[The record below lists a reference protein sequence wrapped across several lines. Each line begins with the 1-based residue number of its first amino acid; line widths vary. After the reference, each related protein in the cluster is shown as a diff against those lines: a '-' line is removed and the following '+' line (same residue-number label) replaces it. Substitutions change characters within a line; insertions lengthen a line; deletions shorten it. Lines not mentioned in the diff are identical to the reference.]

1 MKATFVQL
9 ALTVL
14 LVSGTVAY
22 ATLQG
27 DGSREPARTAAA
39 AKHGRLLKT
48 SGRLEGLYP
57 GAERNLRVRVH
68 NLHRH
73 AVRLRWV
80 KATIGDASPSC
91 SRHNLEVDTA
101 RPTGVRIRPRSTRVL
116 RMQVRML
123 TSTPETCQGAR
134 WPLRFEA
141 KGRGHGRGVD
151 R

>member
-1 MKATFVQL
+1 MKATGVQL
-9 ALTVL
+9 ALTAL

-27 DGSREPARTAAA
+27 DGSREPARAASA

-48 SGRLEGLYP
+48 SGRLAGLYP
-57 GAERNLRVRVH
+57 GAERNLPVRVH

-80 KATIGDASPSC
+80 KARIGDASPSC
-91 SRHNLEVDTA
+91 SRQNLEVDTA
-101 RPTGVRIRPRSTRVL
+101 RPTGIRMRPRSKRVL
-116 RMQVRML
+116 RMKVRML
-123 TSTPETCQGAR
+123 TSTPEACQGAR

-141 KGRGHGRGVD
+141 KARGHGRGAD